1 MKGIQQGTALL
12 AMASLLILS
21 LTACGSASPAPAAQP
36 TAQASKEAPKEAPKD
51 VIKLKIG
58 HDQAD
63 KHPYHL
69 GAEFFAK
76 KVGEL
81 TNGRVQASV
90 FPNAQLGNELNML
103 DSLRLGDIDLSVS
116 AGPNASTHIPEMGF
130 FSVSYLFD
138 SKDHFLKTMTSP
150 DFLKLVQDKVSARN
164 IGFRP
169 VAFMTA
175 GLRSVYNTQRPIKT
189 VDDLKGLKM
198 RVMASPIESQV
209 WQTLGTLPTSIPFGE
224 IYTSMQT
231 GVINAAE
238 GAPVTYTTSK
248 HNEVAKYLSLTEHQ
262 WLVSVLWMSD
272 KSWAKL
278 PADVQKAVAAAG
290 QEMTK
295 YEIELNAKADDD
307 AIAQASALK
316 FEVNKVE
323 KDGFKS
329 KLASLQQSVAGQMGM
344 EKALQIISDLG
355 KK

>member
-1 MKGIQQGTALL
+1 MKGLGQATALL
-12 AMASLLILS
+12 AMASLLILVPA
-21 LTACGSASPAPAAQP
+21 ACSSASPAPAAQP
-36 TAQASKEAPKEAPKD
+36 AAQAPKDAPKE

-58 HDQAD
+58 HDQSD

-69 GAEFFAK
+69 GTEFFAK

-81 TNGRVQASV
+81 SNGRVQATV

-116 AGPNASTHIPEMGF
+116 AGPNASTHVPEMGF

-138 SKDHFLKTMTSP
+138 NKEHFLKTMTNGE
-150 DFLKLVQDKVSARN
+150 FLKLVQDKVAARN

-169 VAFMTA
+169 IAFMTA

-238 GAPVTYTTSK
+238 GAPVSYTTSK
-248 HNEVAKYLSLTEHQ
+248 HNEVAKYMSLTEHQ
-262 WLVSVLWMSD
+262 WLVSVLWMSE

-278 PADVQKAVAAAG
+278 PADLQKVVADAG

-295 YEIELNAKADDD
+295 YEIDLNAKADDD
-307 AIAQASALK
+307 AVAQASALK

-323 KDGFKS
+323 KEGFKS

-344 EKALQIISDLG
+344 EKALQIITGLG

>member
-1 MKGIQQGTALL
+1 MKGLGQATALL
-12 AMASLLILS
+12 AMASLLILVPA
-21 LTACGSASPAPAAQP
+21 ACSSASPAPAAQP
-36 TAQASKEAPKEAPKD
+36 AAQAPKDAPKE

-58 HDQAD
+58 HDQSD

-69 GAEFFAK
+69 GTEFFAK

-81 TNGRVQASV
+81 SNGRVQATV

-116 AGPNASTHIPEMGF
+116 AGPNASTHVPEMGF

-138 SKDHFLKTMTSP
+138 NKEHFLKTMTNGE
-150 DFLKLVQDKVSARN
+150 FLKLVQDKVAARN

-169 VAFMTA
+169 IAFMTA

-238 GAPVTYTTSK
+238 GAPVSYTTSK
-248 HNEVAKYLSLTEHQ
+248 HNEVAKYMSLTEHQ
-262 WLVSVLWMSD
+262 WLVSVLWMSE

-278 PADVQKAVAAAG
+278 PADLQKVVADAG

-295 YEIELNAKADDD
+295 YEIDLNAKADDD
-307 AIAQASALK
+307 AVAQASALK

-323 KDGFKS
+323 KEGFKS

-344 EKALQIISDLG
+344 EKALQIISGLG